1 MAFKTTTIFHF
12 WSSNSAQPSSHP
24 YIMQTCDCL
33 HYHVFTC
40 VVRLTH
46 MFHVWVPR
54 RRLYDSSA
62 LHIVG
67 GNYTHIPPVPS
78 IALVSL
84 RSLRLNGCRLGSVL
98 ISTVWG
104 LYPLTSRLDVLHTF
118 PATICVRLVGIPCA
132 LYRTRL
138 FFPLRLEGGTIL
150 HVLTLVSSFSSRPS
164 GFFSRRNSV

>member
-12 WSSNSAQPSSHP
+12 WSSNSAQPSSRP

-40 VVRLTH
+40 VVRLTR

-67 GNYTHIPPVPS
+67 GNYTHFPPVPS

-84 RSLRLNGCRLGSVL
+84 RSLHLNGCRLGSVL

-104 LYPLTSRLDVLHTF
+104 LHSVPTYISTRCSTH
-118 PATICVRLVGIPCA
+118 IPCHNM
-132 LYRTRL
+132 RPPGWD
-138 FFPLRLEGGTIL
+138 PLCSLPDAPFL
-150 HVLTLVSSFSSRPS
+150 SS
-164 GFFSRRNSV
+164 